1 MGTTE
6 YLEKEAFDERHNILY
21 SGWSIVHAILASTQY
36 TE

>member
-6 YLEKEAFDERHNILY
+6 YLEKEAFDEPHNILY
-21 SGWSIVHAILASTQY
+21 SGWSIVHETVASTQY